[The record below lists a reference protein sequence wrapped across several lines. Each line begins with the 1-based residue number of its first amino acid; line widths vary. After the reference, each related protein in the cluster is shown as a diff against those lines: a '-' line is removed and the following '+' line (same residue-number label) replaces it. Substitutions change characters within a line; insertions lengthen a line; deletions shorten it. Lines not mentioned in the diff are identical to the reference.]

1 MGIGYSWRQ
10 VQFPHSLLSPST
22 AKFFVGTWRRR
33 HYCHCHHDHDCHHH
47 HHHHHDCHHDHQDD
61 HPEAWKNKRSRKES
75 RDGGTSDGRDEE
87 RLDQCFRLVRQICP
101 IYFHDLSLGAVD
113 VSYFRSSDK
122 VCVCVCVCVWGGG
135 VTINEL
141 MSFCVLIFHD
151 WTRAS
156 YEQRPHFHTFL
167 MILIPALMSVTK
179 QLQALHKSRQPE
191 EKRIR

>member
-1 MGIGYSWRQ
+1 MGKKILMIVVDKRGQRIQKTRSITCGRFLSLRAFASAEPPAKLARIKPGSRIITPWKGSYDFGMILDLIKMGTGYFWRQ

-22 AKFFVGTWRRR
+22 ATFFVGTWRRR
-33 HYCHCHHDHDCHHH
+33 HYCHCHHHHYHDCHHH
-47 HHHHHDCHHDHQDD
+47 HHDD

-122 VCVCVCVCVWGGG
+122 VCVCVCGEGG
-135 VTINEL
+135 
-141 MSFCVLIFHD
+141 
-151 WTRAS
+151 
-156 YEQRPHFHTFL
+156 
-167 MILIPALMSVTK
+167 
-179 QLQALHKSRQPE
+179 
-191 EKRIR
+191 